1 MRVVSMHGI
10 QQRCQDKQG
19 YTLFYVFLLPG
30 HAPWVDLGPFPQFG
44 IITSD
49 MKIRGGG
56 VKRVNKIANVDEVP
70 A

>member
-1 MRVVSMHGI
+1 MEYSKGVRQARVHTVL
-10 QQRCQDKQG
+10 C
-19 YTLFYVFLLPG
+19 FLLPG
-30 HAPWVDLGPFPQFG
+30 HAPWLDLGPFPWFG

-56 VKRVNKIANVDEVP
+56 VKRVKKIANVDEVEVP